1 MVNLALVLAVL
12 DRDWEVDLPFL
23 SPMFGDHMVMQR
35 DKPNTFWGWT
45 TPHDTVTLSV
55 GGKSFETRAEA
66 SGAWSVKVTPPPVGG
81 PYSVKVVGEETVELA
96 DVLVGDVWICSG
108 QSNMEQG
115 MMMTDGAEA
124 DVKSAEKPTIRLY
137 MAGKQVGVTP
147 MSVNSGEWKVCSPA
161 SLVDGGWGG
170 FSGVGYHFGRR
181 LNEELKVPVGLVQAA
196 WGGTSAEA
204 WTGTEAIKR
213 LGDWNQE
220 LEVLEAMGAAGKTFN
235 GSYVD
240 LWMAEHDRLAGLKL
254 WEVGATF
261 DGWKDVTVPS
271 GFGELMET
279 QGAGVAWFRKE
290 FEVGEVGEGE
300 ATLHLGSVRTAD
312 SVWLNGVLIG
322 TGGWDGP
329 RVYPFWRGHLK
340 AGTNILVMRVMSPN
354 GPGGLMGQPDG
365 YFLRLGEERTVSLSG
380 SWQGALGAAITAETP
395 RPRSTEPLPTVPTV
409 LMNGMIRPIA
419 PLAVRGVIW
428 YQGETNAGRGW
439 QYRSLLPAMIGDWRR
454 LFGQGDFPFYIVSLA
469 NFGQRSTLPVEDGWA
484 ELREAQALTAKNLAN
499 SGLATTVDVGD
510 AGDIH
515 PRDKKSVGERLA
527 LVALAKEYGR
537 EGVVYSGPEYRAM
550 RVVGS
555 RVRLS
560 FNHLGGGLV
569 AREGGL
575 KGFAIAGA
583 DRNWVWAEARIEG
596 DEVEVWAEGVGS
608 PVAVRYG
615 WAMNP
620 EATLFNRAGL
630 PAHPF
635 RTDDWPTWS
644 RGNK

>member
-1 MVNLALVLAVL
+1 MALVLVIL
-12 DRDWEVDLPFL
+12 DRDLVVDLPFL

-35 DKPNTFWGWT
+35 DKPNPFWGWT
-45 TPHDTVTLSV
+45 APYGTVTVSV
-55 GGKSFETRAEA
+55 GGKSFETSAEA

-81 PYSVKVVGEETVELA
+81 PYTVKVSGEETVELA

-115 MMMTDGAEA
+115 ILMTDGAEA
-124 DVKSAEKPTIRLY
+124 DVKAAEHPTIRLY
-137 MAGKQVGVTP
+137 MAGKQVGVT
-147 MSVNSGEWKVCSPA
+147 SKLVNSGEWKVCSPS
-161 SLVDGGWGG
+161 SLGEGGWGG

-181 LNEELKVPVGLVQAA
+181 LNQELGVPVGLVQAA

-204 WTGTEAIKR
+204 WTGAEAIKK
-213 LGDWNQE
+213 LGDWDLE
-220 LEVLEAMGAAGKTFN
+220 LETLAKLGAEGRTFN

-254 WEVGATF
+254 WETGSSF
-261 DGWKDVTVPS
+261 DGWSKVTLPG
-271 GFGELMET
+271 GFGGLMET
-279 QGAGVAWFRKE
+279 PGAGVGWFRKE
-290 FEVGEVGEGE
+290 FEVQASMPEGE
-300 ATLHLGSVRTAD
+300 AAVHFGSVRTAD
-312 SVWLNGVLIG
+312 TVWLNGVLIG
-322 TGGWDGP
+322 TAGWDGP
-329 RVYPFWRGHLK
+329 RVYGFWPGHLK
-340 AGTNILVMRVMSPN
+340 PGKNTLVVRVMSPS
-354 GPGGLMGQPDG
+354 GPGGILGSAEEA
-365 YFLRLGEERTVSLSG
+365 YLRLGDGSRVSLAG
-380 SWQGALGAAITAETP
+380 EWEGALGAVISESTP
-395 RPRSTEPLPTVPTV
+395 RPRNMEPLPTVPTV
-409 LMNGMIRPIA
+409 LMNGMVHPIA
-419 PLAVRGVIW
+419 PLAVRGAVW

-439 QYRSLLPAMIGDWRR
+439 QYRSLLPTMIGDWRR

-484 ELREAQALTAKNLAN
+484 ELREAQALAAKSVAN
-499 SGLATTVDVGD
+499 SGLATTIDVGD

-527 LVALAKEYGR
+527 LIALAKEYGR
-537 EGVVYSGPEYRAM
+537 EGVVYSGPEYRSLKM
-550 RVVGS
+550 EGS
-555 RVRLS
+555 KVRLS
-560 FNHLGGGLV
+560 FDHLGGGLV
-569 AREGGL
+569 AKEGGL
-575 KGFAIAGA
+575 KGFAIAGS
-583 DRNWVWAEARIEG
+583 DQKWVWAEARIEG
-596 DEVEVWAEGVGS
+596 DGVVVWAEGVES